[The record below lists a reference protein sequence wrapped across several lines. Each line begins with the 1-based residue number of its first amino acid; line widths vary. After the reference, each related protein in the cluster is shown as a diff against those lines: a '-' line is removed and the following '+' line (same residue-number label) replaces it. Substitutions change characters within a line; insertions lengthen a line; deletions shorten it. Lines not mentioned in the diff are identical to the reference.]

1 MKKLIL
7 IMLTGFSM
15 SAIAKTSSLMGAVA
29 KGEMD
34 TVKRLLKQKPNLEM
48 TNDVG
53 DTVLAMALGN
63 EQDDMALILI
73 KAGAEIN
80 VKSGEEQ
87 NPLVFLAASVNST
100 KALEY
105 LVKNAPQQ
113 INQKNTKGDTSL
125 HEAARYGTT
134 RTLLTLIK
142 AGAKKDVKNLE
153 GKTPLDV
160 AIDYK
165 NKDAMKLL
173 AK

>member
-1 MKKLIL
+1 MKTLIL
-7 IMLTGFSM
+7 ILLTGFYM
-15 SAIAKTSSLMGAVA
+15 SASAKTNVLMDAVA
-29 KGEMD
+29 KGEKD
-34 TVKRLLKQKPNLEM
+34 IVKSLLKQKTNLET

-53 DTVLAMALGN
+53 DTALAMAIGN
-63 EQDDMALILI
+63 EQDEIALILI

-87 NPLVFLAASVNST
+87 SPLVFMAASVNST

-105 LVKNAPQQ
+105 LVKKAPQQ
-113 INQKNTKGDTSL
+113 VNQKNTKGDTAL

-134 RTLLTLIK
+134 KTLQTLLK
-142 AGAKKDVKNLE
+142 AGAKRDVKNLE

-160 AIDYK
+160 ATDYK